1 MPTPESATTSI
12 GSGEGTGDRVFLR
25 KASGLIKTAG
35 TTDVFVFNVGLVS
48 IGIGIGGL
56 LLYGPAVYPG
66 GNLYVGVIVAAV
78 MMGLIAMGMLC
89 WTVTIPRSGG
99 IYPFG
104 SRILPPSVAFMLSV
118 VESLAWLFFCAIA
131 AYWVVTIGIIPMFTV
146 GAAVTGNSSLNDIA
160 TFLSHKGI
168 TFLVGTIV
176 LLLAGGIL
184 TAGMRRYFLSQKIV
198 IVIASLGTLL
208 LFGLL
213 LFGSKGTFIAHFNK
227 YFGPKTTYSSVIT
240 SGKAG
245 GWHNPGFDLG
255 QTLKASNWAF
265 LPLIGAAFSI
275 AIGGEIKSGM
285 RGQSRGMFGALIV
298 CSVAFLISIAL
309 AYHIFGYDF
318 LGTVGYNS
326 LGFNTSNA
334 AFTTPTTP
342 WITLLAGVLSGSWV
356 VTVLVSLGFIA
367 WIWMWIPG
375 MQAYG
380 ERAMIAWA
388 FDRVAPAPLG
398 RVDDRLHSP
407 VVAIAVAT
415 VVTIIFLVLF
425 VFTTYFAT
433 LVVFIM
439 IALGAWAV
447 VLAAGT
453 VFPYRRPEIYEK
465 SPISKRK
472 VLGLPLMTVSCGLGF
487 IAATFYFFVLF
498 FDDFAAGHNAGRL
511 AIMAGCFAGGFIFFQ
526 VMRAIRKSQGVDVDL
541 AFKQIPIE

>member
-1 MPTPESATTSI
+1 MATETK
-12 GSGEGTGDRVFLR
+12 GSRSVGAGEGTGDRVFLR

-35 TTDVFVFNVGLVS
+35 TTDVFIFNVGLVS

-66 GNLYVGVIVAAV
+66 GNLLVGVLIAAF
-78 MMGLIAMGMLC
+78 MMGLIAWGMLT

-99 IYPFG
+99 IYAFG

-118 VESLAWLFFCAIA
+118 VESVAWLFFCAIA
-131 AYWVVTIGIIPMFTV
+131 AYWVVTIGLIPMFTV
-146 GAAVTGNSSLNDIA
+146 IAAVTGNSAFTDVA

-168 TFLVGTIV
+168 TFLLGAIV

-184 TAGMRRYFLSQKIV
+184 TSGMRRYFLSQKIV
-198 IVIASLGTLL
+198 IVVASVGTLL
-208 LFGLL
+208 LFVVLL
-213 LFGSKGTFIAHFNK
+213 LGSKHTFITHFNK
-227 YFGPKTTYSSVIT
+227 DFGPKTTYAAVIA
-240 SGKAG
+240 SGKSG
-245 GWHNPGFDLG
+245 GWSDTGFSLG
-255 QTLKASNWAF
+255 ATLKASNWAF

-285 RGQSRGMFGALIV
+285 KGQSRGMFGAIIV
-298 CSVAFLISIAL
+298 CSLCFLLSIAV
-309 AYHIFGYDF
+309 AYHVFGYDF

-326 LGFNTSNA
+326 LGFNTSA
-334 AFTTPTTP
+334 SAVTTPTTP

-356 VTVLVSLGFIA
+356 VTILVSLGFIA

-398 RVDDRLHSP
+398 RVSDRLHSP
-407 VVAIAVAT
+407 VVAIGVAT
-415 VVTIIFLVLF
+415 VLTLIFLALF

-439 IALGAWAV
+439 IALGAWAI
-447 VLAAGT
+447 VLAAGA

-465 SPISKRK
+465 SPISKRTL
-472 VLGLPLMTVSCGLGF
+472 LGLPLMTVACSAGF
-487 IAATFYFFVLF
+487 VGATFYFFVLF
-498 FDDFAAGHNAGRL
+498 FDSFAAGHDLGRL
-511 AIMAGCFAGGFIFFQ
+511 AIMAAVFAIGFIFFH
-526 VMRAIRKSQGVDVDL
+526 VMRAFRKSQGVDVDL